1 MIFIFPCVHI
11 NIIKYMDGIKEEK
24 RHQYGN
30 KYLLKVELSCKIYLI
45 IKRRSDAAV
54 VEPNYFMSFL
64 AGDRRNGNNRKLLQI
79 IVRLT
84 AVE

>member
-1 MIFIFPCVHI
+1 
-11 NIIKYMDGIKEEK
+11 MDGIKEEK

-45 IKRRSDAAV
+45 IKRRSDAV

-84 AVE
+84 AVD